1 MTIVGVWT
9 GQEAADLRTA
19 FRMPITSFA
28 AFTGIA
34 ERTISLWER
43 RGAGITP
50 TPDMQEILDT
60 SLRVRASDAV
70 KDRFALLCA
79 QRQAANGSGGGNDDV
94 ASDLNRRELLRLL
107 AITGPALAMASG
119 DPVDTERLAS
129 TTADCSPALLAEY
142 GKVNARLWRVYADA
156 APKRAVLPL
165 VNAHLTVITSRL
177 RDARE
182 AARPELCALAS
193 DLFQLSGEVFFD
205 QNRYTDAAHCYT
217 IAADAAREGKS
228 ADLWS
233 CAMTRHSFIY
243 VYGNEFPGAVPML
256 EAATGIARRGDRS
269 LSTWQWASCVR
280 AQALA
285 GLGDLANC
293 ERALD
298 HAETVT
304 TLPGPAHNDGWLRFD
319 GSRLPEERGNCYT
332 VLGKP
337 SLAARSLEAALAGH
351 LSPRRRGSVHVDLAA
366 TGLQRRDLDQFL
378 SHAETALRLAGE
390 TGSGYVTR
398 RLQGLHPQ
406 LGAFASDQR
415 VRDFAD
421 KIASMEVEQ

>member
-1 MTIVGVWT
+1 MSIVGVWT
-9 GQEAADLRTA
+9 GQEAADLRAA
-19 FRMPITSFA
+19 FRIPITEFS
-28 AFTGIA
+28 AFTGIC

-50 TPDMQEILDT
+50 TPNMQQILDV
-60 SLRVRASDAV
+60 SLRERASDAV

-79 QRQAANGSGGGNDDV
+79 QRHVAASPGGGNDDV

-107 AITGPALAMASG
+107 AITAPALAMASG

-129 TTADCSPALLAEY
+129 RTADCSPALLAEY
-142 GKVNARLWRVYADA
+142 AKVNARLWRVYAQA

-165 VNAHLTVITSRL
+165 VNEHLTVITSRL
-177 RDARE
+177 RNARE
-182 AARPELCALAS
+182 AAKQELCALAS
-193 DLFQLSGEVFFD
+193 DLFQLSGEIFFD

-217 IAADAAREGKS
+217 LAADAAREGGS

-243 VYGNEFPGAVPML
+243 VYGREFPGAVPML

-285 GLGDLANC
+285 GLGDLAGSQC
-293 ERALD
+293 ALD
-298 HAETVT
+298 DAETVT
-304 TLPGPAHNDGWLRFD
+304 TLPGSVHNNGWLRFD
-319 GSRLPEERGNCYT
+319 GSRLPEERGSCYT
-332 VLGKP
+332 ALGRP
-337 SLAARSLEAALAGH
+337 DLATASLEAALTGD
-351 LSPRRRGSVHVDLAA
+351 LSPRRRGSVHTDLAA
-366 TGLQRRDLDQFL
+366 TGLQQRDLDQFAA
-378 SHAETALRLAGE
+378 HADTALQLADE

-398 RLQGLHPQ
+398 RLKGLRPH
-406 LGAFASDQR
+406 LGAFADDQR
-415 VRDFAD
+415 VRDIAD
-421 KIASMEVEQ
+421 RIGSLEVEQ

>member
-9 GQEAADLRTA
+9 GQDAADLRTA
-19 FRMPITSFA
+19 FRMPITAFA

-79 QRQAANGSGGGNDDV
+79 QRQAANGSSGGDDDV

-107 AITGPALAMASG
+107 AITGPALAMAWA

-129 TTADCSPALLAEY
+129 ATADCSPALLAEY

-182 AARPELCALAS
+182 AARQELCTLAS

-217 IAADAAREGKS
+217 MAADAAREGKS

-243 VYGNEFPGAVPML
+243 VYGSEFPGAVPML

-285 GLGDLANC
+285 GTGDLTGC

-298 HAETVT
+298 DAETVT
-304 TLPGPAHNDGWLRFD
+304 ALPGPVRAASGGSGSTVSGSPRNGAPATRCSASPALRPSRWRLRLLGTSRPGGEAASTLTWRRPGSSAVTLTSSCHTPKRRCGWQARPD
-319 GSRLPEERGNCYT
+319 RGTSREGSRDFT
-332 VLGKP
+332 P
-337 SLAARSLEAALAGH
+337 SSALSPAISASVTSQTRSLLW
-351 LSPRRRGSVHVDLAA
+351 R
-366 TGLQRRDLDQFL
+366 
-378 SHAETALRLAGE
+378 
-390 TGSGYVTR
+390 
-398 RLQGLHPQ
+398 
-406 LGAFASDQR
+406 
-415 VRDFAD
+415 
-421 KIASMEVEQ
+421 